1 MKTETFLKL
10 NYEFLDKDYTLS
22 QATILSY
29 LKSFQEQNKYC
40 YQSKSDIAKRFNFDI
55 STINRTIK
63 SLIDKGVIFTSQDK
77 KYLKA
82 AFNNRKALILV
93 DDKNPLP
100 TIEETKADEETTTS
114 TIEESTV
121 LIAQAFTGQTETTE
135 VIPSIPKAEESVL
148 NQIEIAE
155 EENSVSTEEDVIPQ
169 LEPKFSLPGNLHS
182 LYWEDEE
189 NIQWLQKYMLDGYKI
204 EGVLEPNLKIRL
216 ENYKDKYLLEN

>member
-1 MKTETFLKL
+1 MKTETFTKFNHQLI
-10 NYEFLDKDYTLS
+10 KDGYSTNQTL
-22 QATILSY
+22 IICY

-40 YQSKSDIAKRFNFDI
+40 YQSKSDIAEFFGI
-55 STINRTIK
+55 PYSTFKKEIK
-63 SLIDKGVIFTSQDK
+63 SLIDKGVIFLSQDK

-82 AFNNRKALILV
+82 AFNNRKVLILV

-100 TIEETKADEETTTS
+100 TIEES
-114 TIEESTV
+114 TI
-121 LIAQAFTGQTETTE
+121 LIAQAFTGRTETTK

-148 NQIEIAE
+148 NQIKIVE

-189 NIQWLQKYMLDGYKI
+189 NIEWLQQYMLDGYKI

-216 ENYKDKYLLEN
+216 ENYKEKYLLENEQ